1 MKILANNKRANYDYF
16 LEDKFEAGIVLSGS
30 EVKSI
35 KNNQLSLAEAY
46 VDIINGEVY
55 LREMHV
61 GHYRQANQF
70 NHEEVRNRKLLL
82 NRREI
87 NKLSGSVA
95 QAGYTIVPTKV
106 YVTKGM
112 IKVEIA
118 LAKGK
123 AQYDKRNTVKQRD
136 ADREIRASLKQY

>member
-35 KNNQLSLAEAY
+35 KNAQLSLAEAY
-46 VDIINGEVY
+46 VDIINNEVY

-61 GHYRQANQF
+61 AQYREANQF
-70 NHEEVRNRKLLL
+70 NHTEVRNRKLLL
-82 NRREI
+82 NKREI
-87 NKLSGSVA
+87 NKLIGSVS

-106 YVTKGM
+106 YVKHGM

-123 AQYDKRNTVKQRD
+123 ANYDKRETIKKREV
-136 ADREIRASLKQY
+136 DRELRARLKQY

>member
-35 KNNQLSLAEAY
+35 KNAQLSLAEAY
-46 VDIINGEVY
+46 VDIINNEVY

-61 GHYRQANQF
+61 AQYREANQY
-70 NHEEVRNRKLLL
+70 NHTEVRNRKLLL
-82 NRREI
+82 NKREI
-87 NKLSGSVA
+87 NKLMGSVS

-106 YVTKGM
+106 YVKHGM

-123 AQYDKRNTVKQRD
+123 ANYDKRETIKKREV
-136 ADREIRASLKQY
+136 DRELRARLKQY

>member
-35 KNNQLSLAEAY
+35 KNAQLSLAEAY
-46 VDIINGEVY
+46 VDIINNEVY
-55 LREMHV
+55 LREMHIAQ
-61 GHYRQANQF
+61 YREANQF
-70 NHEEVRNRKLLL
+70 NHTEVRNRKLLL
-82 NRREI
+82 NKREI
-87 NKLSGSVA
+87 NKLMGSVS

-106 YVTKGM
+106 YVKHGM

-123 AQYDKRNTVKQRD
+123 ANYDKRETIKKREV
-136 ADREIRASLKQY
+136 DRELRARLKQY

>member
-35 KNNQLSLAEAY
+35 KNAQLSLAEAY
-46 VDIINGEVY
+46 VDIINNEVY

-61 GHYRQANQF
+61 AQYREANQF
-70 NHEEVRNRKLLL
+70 NHTEVRNRKLLL
-82 NRREI
+82 NKREI
-87 NKLSGSVA
+87 NKLMGSVS

-106 YVTKGM
+106 YVKHGM

-123 AQYDKRNTVKQRD
+123 ANYDKRETIKKREV
-136 ADREIRASLKQY
+136 DRELRARLKQY

>member
-35 KNNQLSLAEAY
+35 KNAQLSLAEAY
-46 VDIINGEVY
+46 VDIINNEVY

-61 GHYRQANQF
+61 AQYREANQF
-70 NHEEVRNRKLLL
+70 NHTEVRNRKLLL
-82 NRREI
+82 NKREI
-87 NKLSGSVA
+87 NKLIGSVR

-106 YVTKGM
+106 YVKHGM

-123 AQYDKRNTVKQRD
+123 ANYDKRETIKKREV
-136 ADREIRASLKQY
+136 DRELRARLKQY